1 MDSICYCYLLCAS
14 IFKVLKL
21 SRIKNMYIIGI
32 ASDHSLTEQESLYR
46 SSVVFFFKRESIVIF
61 YVVREFTVP
70 WWLFSDHFENWLSHN
85 DPISC
90 LIDLIQFIHG
100 TWTKHF
106 KVRLFLSDIDGH
118 GMQHKGIKRVHYIKI
133 LPFMEYISIAL
144 LKDNWG

>member
-61 YVVREFTVP
+61 YVVREFTGPSAMDELNQINQTADWIIV
-70 WWLFSDHFENWLSHN
+70 
-85 DPISC
+85 
-90 LIDLIQFIHG
+90 
-100 TWTKHF
+100 
-106 KVRLFLSDIDGH
+106 
-118 GMQHKGIKRVHYIKI
+118 
-133 LPFMEYISIAL
+133 
-144 LKDNWG
+144 